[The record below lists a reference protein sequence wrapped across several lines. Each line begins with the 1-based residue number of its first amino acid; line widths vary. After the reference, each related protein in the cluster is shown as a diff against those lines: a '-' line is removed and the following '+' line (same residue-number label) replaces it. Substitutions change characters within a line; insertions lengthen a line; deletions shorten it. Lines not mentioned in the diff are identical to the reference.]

1 MFHKLLHRPFFIR
14 LLHWEYWPM
23 HVVYAPVYVYW
34 LWLSMKT
41 RSFFFFSASNPGIRN
56 AGFLL
61 ESKKEIYDLIPRQYC
76 PVTLYFPKNS
86 NFQNVLDAI
95 RQKKL
100 SFPLIGKPD
109 IGLQG
114 LAVKKLEDEVALAHY
129 VSQSTVDFLIQAFI
143 SYEQE
148 AGIFYCRYPGVEK
161 GFISGIVQKEFL
173 TVTGDGKSTTEMLM
187 QMDTRSILQVDA
199 LRRSGE
205 IDLAEILPLG
215 KQKILVP
222 YGNHVRGA
230 KFINASHLCDDNLT
244 QCIHEACR
252 QIKGFYFGRLDI
264 RFHSWEQLKQGKQF
278 SIIELNGA
286 GSEPTHIYDPSH
298 SVFWAWKE
306 IIRHLDILAK
316 ISQANHRQ
324 QHIPYMTFSEGL
336 CMFRENKRYMK
347 ILKASA

>member
-1 MFHKLLHRPFFIR
+1 
-14 LLHWEYWPM
+14 M

-316 ISQANHRQ
+316 ISRANHRQ

>member
-1 MFHKLLHRPFFIR
+1 
-14 LLHWEYWPM
+14 
-23 HVVYAPVYVYW
+23 
-34 LWLSMKT
+34 MKT